1 MTVAEAVAIPTAVL
15 SPGSEAD
22 PSPSCFL
29 FGGRCCRHAT
39 VPARGF
45 RNPSDFLSAARP
57 IDSKADDLTVDDPIA
72 DDSKAAAHTA
82 AHLAGVDLRTPSLA
96 ADCPVAARLAADDLR
111 TPSRAADR
119 RVAARLAAD
128 DPVAVRPVAVRPAAA
143 RPAVDRPAVD
153 DQSGPCPA
161 GHGLAGDDP
170 AAGCPAAG
178 RRTCLHPARLGEAE
192 IRRDRPSADAA

>member
-1 MTVAEAVAIPTAVL
+1 MTVAEAVAIPTVVL
-15 SPGSEAD
+15 SPGAEAD
-22 PSPSCFL
+22 PPPSCFL

-45 RNPSDFLSAARP
+45 RNPSDFLSATRP

-96 ADCPVAARLAADDLR
+96 ADCP
-111 TPSRAADR
+111 
-119 RVAARLAAD
+119 VAARLAAD

-178 RRTCLHPARLGEAE
+178 RRTCLHPARPGEAE